1 MKWEAMW
8 AVIWAWASTVL
19 PVPFNVV
26 VGCIAGAY
34 ASFSFGEKV
43 APRSRMFN
51 LWFACVIMGVA
62 ITAVTNGVI
71 AFVFEGFKLTP
82 GVQVGIGAIVSCLTR
97 FVLPAIIEQIK
108 PWLASLRIPF
118 LSKNKPQGD

>member
-1 MKWEAMW
+1 MKWEAVW
-8 AVIWAWASTVL
+8 AGIWAWASAML

-34 ASFSFGEKV
+34 ASFSFGDKV
-43 APRSRMFN
+43 EPRSKMFN

-62 ITAVTNGVI
+62 ITAVANGI
-71 AFVFEGFKLTP
+71 IGYCFEGFQLTS

-97 FVLPAIIEQIK
+97 FVLPAFIEQIK
-108 PWLASLRIPF
+108 PWLANLRIPF
-118 LSKNKPQGD
+118 LHKNKPQGD